1 MFKVNGV
8 SPPVGADQVTLADG
22 DEVLWYYATFSDTGG
37 PRTLSLKAT
46 AANCYAVSSFDDAGK
61 AVSRRRRAGPRRRP
75 SIQDRRQRSRAVSGG
90 TSDGSS
96 VRRRRR
102 AVERREVTPRR
113 CTLLLLAA
121 LALAGCGGEGPTAAD
136 GTAHLWVTRD
146 RGSELLVDTTVPAG
160 QTLLRALRSEAK
172 VTTRYGGGFV
182 QSIDGV
188 EGSARRH
195 EDWFWFVNGL
205 AGDRSAASYRLRDGD
220 VAWWD
225 YRDWS
230 GDADTLEVVTG
241 AFPEPFLH
249 GYDGKS
255 RPAAVR
261 YGPGLRAG
269 RGAHGPVARD
279 RRRRAR
285 GHDCRARTR
294 TCSSSRWEHRT

>member
-1 MFKVNGV
+1 MI
-8 SPPVGADQVTLADG
+8 L
-22 DEVLWYYATFSDTGG
+22 
-37 PRTLSLKAT
+37 
-46 AANCYAVSSFDDAGK
+46 
-61 AVSRRRRAGPRRRP
+61 
-75 SIQDRRQRSRAVSGG
+75 
-90 TSDGSS
+90 
-96 VRRRRR
+96 
-102 AVERREVTPRR
+102 RR

-136 GTAHLWVTRD
+136 GTARLWVTRD
-146 RGSELLVDTTVPAG
+146 RGKELLVDATVPAG
-160 QTLLRALRSEAK
+160 QTLLRALRSETK

-182 QSIDGV
+182 QSIDGI

-230 GDADTLEVVTG
+230 HDADTLEVVAG

-249 GYDGKS
+249 GYDGER

-261 YGPGLRAG
+261 YATGLRAEAERVASTLATEDVAPVGTAVAANANVFELVSGAQHLTAVLRSPGTGTSSAVRFSFAGSVDELLAG
-269 RGAHGPVARD
+269 RFAR
-279 RRRRAR
+279 RFA
-285 GHDCRARTR
+285 
-294 TCSSSRWEHRT
+294 SP